1 MKFKKSTTAKME
13 SQGPGEKKK
22 ETRTWRMQIVKAK
35 LDKELEEEGRELRNW
50 QAISQ
55 KKGSV
60 GDGRCLRQRN
70 GAKKKKKKKTESR
83 CGKAARG
90 TRKKKTSRRHEDKQ
104 KARRQ
109 AEGQA
114 VSIASCT
121 VNGN

>member
-1 MKFKKSTTAKME
+1 ME

-60 GDGRCLRQRN
+60 GDGRCPRQRN
-70 GAKKKKKKKTESR
+70 GAKKKKKKKKTESR